1 MLFDKFLDIIN
12 PQGIKCVVCGRD
24 VAKDRYGFCDSCK
37 KELPQNSRVC
47 QKCGVDLRTMDLFCD
62 ECAKHDLAFDKARS
76 VCRYEG
82 LAQKLVYRLKFG
94 GQKYL
99 AKPLAHLMAE
109 VLLNEDWQFDAVAFV
124 PSGRETLK
132 KRGYNQ
138 SQLIAQNICDIIK
151 KPLVDLA
158 EKVKDL
164 SPQEQKTYDERFESM
179 KGAFVIKQTSPQ
191 SVLIADDVKTTGA
204 TLSEMA
210 RLLKKHGCKNVYC
223 ITFAS
228 RVKSVPLAE
237 L

>member
-12 PQGIKCVVCGRD
+12 PQGIKCVICGKD
-24 VAKDRYGFCDSCK
+24 VGKDKYGFCDGCK
-37 KELPQNSRVC
+37 KELPVNKRIC
-47 QKCGVDLRTMDLFCD
+47 QKCGVDLLTMDEFCD
-62 ECAKHDLAFDKARS
+62 ECAKRDLHFDEARS

-82 LAQKLVYRLKFG
+82 IAQQLVYRLKFG

-99 AKPLAHLMAE
+99 SKPMARLMTE
-109 VLLNEDWQFDAVAFV
+109 VLSAQDWQFDAVTFV
-124 PSGRETLK
+124 PSSKATLK

-138 SQLIAQNICDIIK
+138 SQLIAQDICAIIN
-151 KPLVDLA
+151 KPLLDLA
-158 EKVKDL
+158 EKVCDIP
-164 SPQEQKTYDERFESM
+164 PQEKKTYDERFESM
-179 KGAFVIKQTSPQ
+179 QGIFGLKQAPPE

-210 RLLKKHGCKNVYC
+210 KLLKENGCKKVYC

-228 RVKSVPLAE
+228 RIKTVPLAD

>member
-1 MLFDKFLDIIN
+1 MLFGKFLDIIN

-24 VAKDRYGFCDSCK
+24 VAKDKHGFCDSCK
-37 KELPQNSRVC
+37 KDLPLNARVC
-47 QKCGVDLRTMDLFCD
+47 QKCGIDLRTMDTFCD
-62 ECAKHDLAFDKARS
+62 ECAKRDLAFDMARS

-99 AKPLAHLMAE
+99 SKPMAHLMVE
-109 VLLNEDWQFDAVAFV
+109 VLRKQDWQFDAVAFV
-124 PSGRETLK
+124 PSSKETFK

-138 SQLIAQNICDIIK
+138 SQLIARDICDIIN

-158 EKVKDL
+158 EKSKDIP
-164 SPQEQKTYDERFESM
+164 PQEKKTYDERFESM
-179 KGAFVIKQTSPQ
+179 RGIFAIKQTPPE

-210 RLLKKHGCKNVYC
+210 KLLKKHGCKKVYC
-223 ITFAS
+223 ITFSS
-228 RVKSVPLAE
+228 RIKTVPLAD